1 VLLRWKNFRRHVPA
15 IACTLV
21 LSMPFGTAR
30 AGKLN
35 NLYTFTGGADGGT
48 PTAVI
53 RDSQGNLY
61 GTTIAGGASNL
72 GTVFKLAPDG
82 TETVLYS
89 FIGAPDGL
97 IPRGRLA
104 MDLQGNLYGVTQLGG
119 AYNYGTIFKVTPGG
133 AETVIHSFDSGDY
146 PRAGLII
153 DATRD
158 LYGATTGGGFGY
170 GTVFRFRTVRSAV
183 HKDGFTQLYRF
194 AGGEDGAD
202 PEGDLLRDENG
213 NLYGTTHSGGAHQR
227 GTVFRLGIDGSRTV
241 LYAFSGSDGSD
252 PGAGLTLDQEGNLY
266 GTTIDGGDFGV
277 GNVFSLS
284 PNGVL
289 TTLYAFKGGTD
300 GAYPDGNLIR
310 DEQGNVYGT
319 TAQGG
324 DRLLGEVFEVSP
336 DGNLTVLH
344 SFAGGSD
351 GDSPNGTLITDGQGN
366 LYGTTYYG
374 GKHDAGIVF
383 SISE

>member
-1 VLLRWKNFRRHVPA
+1 
-15 IACTLV
+15 
-21 LSMPFGTAR
+21 MPSSGAH
-30 AGKLN
+30 ANKLT

-61 GTTIAGGASNL
+61 GTTIAGGANNE

-89 FIGAPDGL
+89 FTGEPDGL
-97 IPRGRLA
+97 IPRGGMSIDLA
-104 MDLQGNLYGVTQLGG
+104 GNLYGVTQLGG
-119 AYNYGTIFKVTPGG
+119 AYNYGTIFKITPGG

-158 LYGATTGGGFGY
+158 LYGATTAGGFGY

-183 HKDGFTQLYRF
+183 NRDGFSQLYRF
-194 AGGEDGAD
+194 AGGDDGAD
-202 PEGDLLRDENG
+202 PEGGLLRDGNG
-213 NLYGTTHSGGAHQR
+213 NLYGTTHSGGAHQN
-227 GTVFRLGIDGSRTV
+227 GTVFRLGIDGSKTV
-241 LYAFSGSDGSD
+241 LYAFTGGSDGSS
-252 PGAGLTLDQEGNLY
+252 PGASLTRDQDGNLY
-266 GTTIDGGDFGV
+266 GTTIQGGDPGFGS
-277 GNVFSLS
+277 VFSLS
-284 PNGVL
+284 PDGVL
-289 TTLYAFKGGTD
+289 TTLYAFSGAD

-310 DEQGNVYGT
+310 DDQGNLYGT
-319 TAQGG
+319 TVQGG
-324 DRLLGEVFEVSP
+324 DRLLGEIFKVSTN
-336 DGNLTVLH
+336 GRLTVLH
-344 SFAGGSD
+344 SFVGGSD

-383 SISE
+383 SIGE

>member
-1 VLLRWKNFRRHVPA
+1 
-15 IACTLV
+15 
-21 LSMPFGTAR
+21 MPFGTAG

-61 GTTIAGGASNL
+61 GTTIAGGANNL

-89 FIGAPDGL
+89 FTGAPDGL
-97 IPRGRLA
+97 IPRGSMSIDLA
-104 MDLQGNLYGVTQLGG
+104 GNLYGVTQLGG

-146 PRAGLII
+146 PHAGLII

-202 PEGDLLRDENG
+202 PEGGLLGDDNG
-213 NLYGTTHSGGAHQR
+213 NLYGTTHSGGAHQN
-227 GTVFRLGIDGSRTV
+227 GTVFRLGTDGSETE
-241 LYAFSGSDGSD
+241 LYAFTGGSDGSS
-252 PGAGLTLDQEGNLY
+252 PGASLTRDQDGSLY
-266 GTTIDGGDFGV
+266 GTTIQGGNPGFGT
-277 GNVFSLS
+277 VFSFA
-284 PNGVL
+284 PDNVL
-289 TTLYAFKGGTD
+289 TTLYSFSGGTD
-300 GAYPDGNLIR
+300 GAYPDGNVIR
-310 DEQGNVYGT
+310 DKQGNLYGT
-319 TAQGG
+319 TGQGG
-324 DRLLGEVFEVSP
+324 DRLLGEVFKVSP

-344 SFAGGSD
+344 SFTGGSD
-351 GDSPNGTLITDGQGN
+351 GDSPNGTLITDEQGN